1 MAQPLQ
7 HGNTHSSFQKQSH
20 GIQIAPVRDCEG
32 GSMIRGH
39 IGPLLCLQM
48 RRREAMN
55 AALLILR
62 VVLELGFG
70 RHGARKLF
78 GCSGAGDVS
87 GTEDHIAE
95 APLRPRR
102 KTLTADCG
110 KFCTK
115 LTALCMAL
123 LAAPLYGQSDL
134 TAASRGTVP
143 YGSSTIAV
151 QDASDLQMQTPYL
164 GGVPAGTASSTPLRL
179 SLDDAVVRGLRQ
191 NLGGLLSSDAVSG
204 AHGERWQ
211 ALSAL
216 LPNLTTGTSFS
227 VHQVDL
233 KATIGIKIPVPG
245 VPPITGPFGVFDTR
259 GYLDQSLFNWESIER
274 ARSSA
279 AQAKSAQY
287 SYKNARELIVL
298 VVVSNYLLV
307 IADQSQV
314 ESALAQRDTAKALF
328 DQTTDQKKAGL
339 AAAVDVLRSDVELQA
354 REQRLI
360 VARNNLAKQK
370 LVLARAIGLPAGQT
384 FDITTDVGYQPLT
397 TSTLDEALQQA
408 YSSRADYKSLTEQV
422 RSAEL
427 QKKAASAERYPTLS
441 AIADYGSIGTNF
453 ASNHGT
459 INAAAELRLPI
470 FQGGRVHGDNLVADS
485 LLAKAR
491 QQLEDLRARID
502 QDVRD
507 AFLDLQAN
515 AQEVSVEKNAVRLA
529 AETLQQ
535 SRDRFSSGVTDNIEV
550 VQAQQSL
557 ADANDAYIASLYSYN
572 VAKISLARA
581 IGFAES
587 NYALYLKGQ

>member
-1 MAQPLQ
+1 MCARNREGIVNFVALKMMTGDRPRFCRKWPCGSLFAFCLALFATFPLYAQSEFPPASQ
-7 HGNTHSSFQKQSH
+7 GTVFY
-20 GIQIAPVRDCEG
+20 G
-32 GSMIRGH
+32 
-39 IGPLLCLQM
+39 
-48 RRREAMN
+48 
-55 AALLILR
+55 AAA
-62 VVLELGFG
+62 V
-70 RHGARKLF
+70 A
-78 GCSGAGDVS
+78 AGD
-87 GTEDHIAE
+87 
-95 APLRPRR
+95 AP
-102 KTLTADCG
+102 TLD
-110 KFCTK
+110 F
-115 LTALCMAL
+115 
-123 LAAPLYGQSDL
+123 QS
-134 TAASRGTVP
+134 
-143 YGSSTIAV
+143 
-151 QDASDLQMQTPYL
+151 QNPYL
-164 GGVPAGTASSTPLRL
+164 GGVPTGTASSTAL
-179 SLDDAVVRGLRQ
+179 SLSLEDAVARGVRQ
-191 NLGGLLSSDAVSG
+191 NLGGLLSTDAVSG

-216 LPNLTTGTSFS
+216 LPNLTTGTSFG
-227 VHQVDL
+227 VRQVDL
-233 KATIGIKIPVPG
+233 KATIGINIPVPG
-245 VPPITGPFGVFDTR
+245 VPRVIGPFGVFDTR
-259 GYLDQSLFNWESIER
+259 GYLDQSVFNWESIER

-279 AQAKSAQY
+279 AQVKSAQY

-314 ESALAQRDTAKALF
+314 ESALAQRDTAKVLF

-384 FDITTDVGYQPLT
+384 FDITTEVSYQPLT

-408 YSSRADYKSLTEQV
+408 YASRPDYKSLTEQV

-441 AIADYGSIGTNF
+441 AVADYGSIGDNF

-459 INAAAELRLPI
+459 VNAAAELRLPI

-485 LLAKAR
+485 LLARAR
-491 QQLEDLRARID
+491 QQLEDLHARID

-515 AQEVSVEKNAVRLA
+515 SQEVSVEKNAVRLA

-557 ADANDAYIASLYSYN
+557 ADANDAYIGSLYSYN

-587 NYALYLKGQ
+587 NYSLYLKGQ